1 MHEFYGD
8 VKTEV
13 YRVLEV
19 REGGDGGGWK
29 IRFELK
35 LL

>member
-1 MHEFYGD
+1 MSYGD
-8 VKTEV
+8 VKV
-13 YRVLEV
+13 KSIGLLLEV
-19 REGGDGGGWK
+19 REGGGGLK